1 MTNSLICRLSLLFL
15 SGFLTL
21 LPCSVAASG
30 GAEIVDV
37 RVTPRGENLEV
48 GFCIQDCFTPKME
61 EAILSGVLTTFR
73 IRIVI
78 ERPGPSFLR
87 ARLLD
92 TTRDRTVKYEPL
104 GNEFRV
110 KLPEQPDRVLI
121 TKDFHEA
128 KGWMSRI
135 RDLPVVSLDS
145 LQRGVRYELRIKAEL
160 SKFHLPLFFRYIFFF
175 VSMWDFET
183 DWHKVP
189 FSF

>member
-1 MTNSLICRLSLLFL
+1 MTISFICRLSLLFL
-15 SGFLTL
+15 SGFVSL
-21 LPCSVAASG
+21 LPCSAAAAG
-30 GAEIVDV
+30 RAEIVEV
-37 RVTPRGENLEV
+37 RVTPRAENLEL
-48 GFCIQDCFTPKME
+48 GLRIQNCFTPKME

-73 IRIVI
+73 IRIVL
-78 ERPGPSFLR
+78 ERSGPSFLR

-92 TTRDRTVKYEPL
+92 TTLDRTVKYEPL
-104 GNEFRV
+104 GGEFRV

-135 RDLPVVSLDS
+135 RDLPIISLDS
-145 LQRGVRYELRIKAEL
+145 LQRGVKYELRIKAEL